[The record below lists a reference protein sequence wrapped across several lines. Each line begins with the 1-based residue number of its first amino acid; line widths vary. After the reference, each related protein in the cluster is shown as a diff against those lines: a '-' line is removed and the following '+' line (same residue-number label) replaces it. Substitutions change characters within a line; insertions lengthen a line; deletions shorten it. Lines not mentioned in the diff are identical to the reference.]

1 MGRGVRILLGGVL
14 KEMMHFAGVLKG
26 ERLWCVEDSDIG
38 DGNKMWLLTEK
49 PESAFI
55 FTGVHIHSLK
65 VELFFYGNLVWA
77 KLEASVVFDLWKNYH
92 PQDSFI
98 RLKFHFCHCVKSS
111 KSIFRNFF
119 ELLILFSTAKKKFG
133 AWGERTFRTCGGD
146 K

>member
-1 MGRGVRILLGGVL
+1 
-14 KEMMHFAGVLKG
+14 
-26 ERLWCVEDSDIG
+26 
-38 DGNKMWLLTEK
+38 
-49 PESAFI
+49 
-55 FTGVHIHSLK
+55 

-119 ELLILFSTAKKKFG
+119 ELLILFSTAKKSSERGGRELFG
-133 AWGERTFRTCGGD
+133 LVGGTSSVLD
-146 K
+146 LLVGL